1 MSLTQGDYGN
11 LIHGVSQQPDER
23 MAGGQVREQINCRSH
38 LTKGLASRAG
48 FEYIGTLVP
57 DVGNGGS
64 LDNAKWAV
72 QERGDGKTFLIAYD
86 ITRPAPFDLL
96 ADLKPFAFVGA
107 AEAYYTQGLTEPPQQ
122 LSVDAILDTTF
133 LTNRNVV
140 PLGDNATDV
149 IVPPDRVTWIEFKT
163 FKAGTIID
171 ITFATIFVG
180 NYTTQVFDGFVTVNP
195 TTGVPLPADALRTKE
210 FEGSYHA
217 AQFAAASSNI
227 YVTHYNNW
235 VRISHPNTDEVAVVS
250 GGDSIIIHENR
261 SIDAVEKLPSFAVV
275 GDEAV
280 VESARDEDK
289 DLGYFVAVRKSGAL
303 DFGEVSW
310 NETVGAGTIGEFDNT
325 TMPHRLLRDLSD
337 NFSLEVIPW
346 SERQVGDKSTNPY
359 PSFIEAAKP
368 ITNVGIFQ
376 NRLFLTSNEIIFLS
390 ASDNFFDLWRESAFY
405 KTDADP
411 FEVFAD
417 TNELNVIKHA
427 EDFDGDLIFFSDN
440 GQFLLSG
447 DISHTFKTAAISSVS
462 QFKANLL
469 ATPVLS
475 GDNIFF
481 ATDYGSFAG
490 VRELYTD
497 GNSSTKRALPITEHV
512 DEYITGNFVH
522 MATSTNLNALC
533 CLTNDKVD
541 EVYVYE
547 WKRNQGNELQQQ
559 AWHKWKMQE
568 DIEVEWL
575 GFVAERLYAVMKVLT
590 PEGIEY
596 HLWDLA
602 WDDPAETHG
611 LHFSV
616 TMDGRFEVAV
626 GEVTYDA
633 GTDTSS
639 WTVPYDREDLV
650 FVEGIESDDVG
661 FEVDA
666 IRTDVLTW
674 SAEGVDLSGITLIGG
689 MKYERKVELPNP
701 QVRDRS
707 GAAKTVDRFQLSRM
721 FMHFSKVG
729 QMVMTI
735 EDTHGRI
742 RELDYN
748 NRRVGLMNN
757 QPSFINT
764 DADTWNFAVRKKTKG
779 LTMTLFSDDI
789 TPFELRAIEWRG
801 VFKQKG
807 RRT

>member
-1 MSLTQGDYGN
+1 
-11 LIHGVSQQPDER
+11 
-23 MAGGQVREQINCRSH
+23 
-38 LTKGLASRAG
+38 
-48 FEYIGTLVP
+48 
-57 DVGNGGS
+57 
-64 LDNAKWAV
+64 
-72 QERGDGKTFLIAYD
+72 
-86 ITRPAPFDLL
+86 
-96 ADLKPFAFVGA
+96 
-107 AEAYYTQGLTEPPQQ
+107 
-122 LSVDAILDTTF
+122 
-133 LTNRNVV
+133 
-140 PLGDNATDV
+140 
-149 IVPPDRVTWIEFKT
+149 
-163 FKAGTIID
+163 
-171 ITFATIFVG
+171 
-180 NYTTQVFDGFVTVNP
+180 
-195 TTGVPLPADALRTKE
+195 
-210 FEGSYHA
+210 
-217 AQFAAASSNI
+217 
-227 YVTHYNNW
+227 
-235 VRISHPNTDEVAVVS
+235 
-250 GGDSIIIHENR
+250 
-261 SIDAVEKLPSFAVV
+261 
-275 GDEAV
+275 
-280 VESARDEDK
+280 
-289 DLGYFVAVRKSGAL
+289 
-303 DFGEVSW
+303 
-310 NETVGAGTIGEFDNT
+310 
-325 TMPHRLLRDLSD
+325 
-337 NFSLEVIPW
+337 
-346 SERQVGDKSTNPY
+346 
-359 PSFIEAAKP
+359 
-368 ITNVGIFQ
+368 
-376 NRLFLTSNEIIFLS
+376 
-390 ASDNFFDLWRESAFY
+390 
-405 KTDADP
+405 
-411 FEVFAD
+411 
-417 TNELNVIKHA
+417 
-427 EDFDGDLIFFSDN
+427 
-440 GQFLLSG
+440 
-447 DISHTFKTAAISSVS
+447 
-462 QFKANLL
+462 
-469 ATPVLS
+469 
-475 GDNIFF
+475 
-481 ATDYGSFAG
+481 
-490 VRELYTD
+490 
-497 GNSSTKRALPITEHV
+497 
-512 DEYITGNFVH
+512 
-522 MATSTNLNALC
+522 
-533 CLTNDKVD
+533 
-541 EVYVYE
+541 
-547 WKRNQGNELQQQ
+547 
-559 AWHKWKMQE
+559 MQE

-779 LTMTLFSDDI
+779 LTMTLSSDDL